1 MVLKDGAKMSK
12 SKGNTVDP
20 QALVEEYGADTARLF
35 MMFAAPPEQSLEWN
49 DAGVEGAFRFLK
61 RVWAL
66 VHQHTAKG
74 AVAALDKGALNDGQ
88 KAMRRQ
94 LHETM
99 QKVSDDIGRR
109 YTFNTAIAAV
119 MELVNALYKFEDD
132 SEQGRA
138 VMQEALEA
146 MTLMLSPM
154 VPHITHGLWQALGK
168 DGAVMTQAWPGVD
181 QSALVRDSIEV
192 VVQVNGKLR
201 GKIEVPAGADKAA
214 VETAAREEPNVQR
227 FIEGKEVVK
236 VIVVPGKL
244 VNIVVKG

>member
-1 MVLKDGAKMSK
+1 V
-12 SKGNTVDP
+12 
-20 QALVEEYGADTARLF
+20 
-35 MMFAAPPEQSLEWN
+35 
-49 DAGVEGAFRFLK
+49 
-61 RVWAL
+61 
-66 VHQHTAKG
+66 
-74 AVAALDKGALNDGQ
+74 
-88 KAMRRQ
+88 
-94 LHETM
+94 

-138 VMQEALEA
+138 VMQEALQA

-154 VPHITHGLWQALGK
+154 VPHISHHLWQALGK
-168 DGAVMTQAWPGVD
+168 EGAVMMQAWPSVD
-181 QSALVRDSIEV
+181 ESALVRDSIEV

-201 GKIEVPAGADKAA
+201 GKIEVPANADKAA
-214 VETAAREEPNVQR
+214 VETAAREESNVQR